1 MFSLSTLLT
10 NASKTSTTATPPKPT
25 ASATV
30 RRPMHH
36 RSDSTNSRSFSASYF
51 DPASSMMFDTTNP
64 YAYDSMISGS
74 NSLFFDEDSL
84 MGGSSS
90 SFGPAKTQTQTQEQE
105 QNALLSKAISGV
117 KSTGPNEF
125 EFDFNVPSTSTS
137 TSFNKQKKIKVCV
150 QSAIPLNLDLGAL
163 KNSLG
168 STIPSPV
175 KFQPDDDLD
184 APFPS
189 SSTSGKRKRRV
200 MVEINDSSRQVRRKR
215 DEEER
220 WDVSLREEM
229 ESDDDVLMA

>member
-1 MFSLSTLLT
+1 
-10 NASKTSTTATPPKPT
+10 
-25 ASATV
+25 
-30 RRPMHH
+30 
-36 RSDSTNSRSFSASYF
+36 
-51 DPASSMMFDTTNP
+51 MFDTTNP

-74 NSLFFDEDSL
+74 SSLFFDEDSL

-90 SFGPAKTQTQTQEQE
+90 PFKTQTQEQE
-105 QNALLSKAISGV
+105 REALLSKAISGV

-137 TSFNKQKKIKVCV
+137 AFQKDKKIRVCV
-150 QSAIPLNLDLGAL
+150 KSAIPLNLDLGAL

-184 APFPS
+184 APLPT

-200 MVEINDSSRQVRRKR
+200 MVEISGNESSRQVRRKR

-229 ESDDDVLMA
+229 MESDDDVLMA